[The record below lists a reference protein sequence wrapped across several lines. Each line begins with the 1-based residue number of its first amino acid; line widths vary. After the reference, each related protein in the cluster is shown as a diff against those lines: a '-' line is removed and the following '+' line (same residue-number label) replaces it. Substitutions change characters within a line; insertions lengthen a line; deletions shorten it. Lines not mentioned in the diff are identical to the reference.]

1 MDEAFAM
8 QQFISERVTALRD
21 YCRRAGYIGM
31 EMADA
36 LTYRGIEVT
45 VVEFFDSVL
54 TTVDPEF
61 GRKVRAELEAHGVKI
76 AAGISV
82 TGIAQSND
90 RLIIFGSQ

>member
-8 QQFISERVTALRD
+8 QQYIKERQPRSAIIVGG
-21 YCRRAGYIGM
+21 GYIGM

-36 LTYRGIEVT
+36 FTYRGIDIT

-61 GRKVRAELEAHGVKI
+61 AEKSRRNLNLTA
-76 AAGISV
+76 
-82 TGIAQSND
+82 
-90 RLIIFGSQ
+90 